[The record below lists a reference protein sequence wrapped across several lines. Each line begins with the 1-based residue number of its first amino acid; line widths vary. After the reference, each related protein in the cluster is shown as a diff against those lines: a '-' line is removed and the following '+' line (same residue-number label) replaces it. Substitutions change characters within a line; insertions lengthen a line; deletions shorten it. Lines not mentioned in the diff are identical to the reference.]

1 MMRRVGE
8 SGERTGRRTGT
19 PRPPAPGAASSDAA
33 ASAAPALAA
42 AAADAAPR
50 GYAKGRTT
58 RRHVVAAATGLFA
71 EVGYRAASL
80 REVAARSGLTHPGLL
95 HHFPTKA
102 ALLAAVLEQRD
113 EADAA
118 RYLPGT
124 GDALE
129 QLRDLVRLVE
139 HNSEVPALVEL
150 HATLS
155 AEAVDPAHP
164 AHAWCVARYEATRR
178 QFTGVMERAA
188 AEGVLAPGVEPRTAA
203 VALAALMDGL
213 QVQWLLDR
221 GAVDMPAV
229 VRDHVQRLVTVPLNG

>member
-1 MMRRVGE
+1 MMRRMGDAADVDA
-8 SGERTGRRTGT
+8 GT
-19 PRPPAPGAASSDAA
+19 TAPRAGDPGAAR
-33 ASAAPALAA
+33 
-42 AAADAAPR
+42 R

-58 RRHVVAAATGLFA
+58 RHQIVTAATGLFA

-113 EADAA
+113 EADVA

-124 GDALE
+124 GDGRA
-129 QLRDLVRLVE
+129 QLRNLVRLVE
-139 HNSEVPALVEL
+139 HNAEVPALVEL

-155 AEAVDPAHP
+155 AEAVDPTHP
-164 AHAWCVARYEATRR
+164 AHSWCVARYDATRR
-178 QFTGVMERAA
+178 HFAGVLEQAA
-188 AEGVLAPGVEPRTAA
+188 ADGVLGPGVEPHAAA

-221 GAVDMPAV
+221 DAVDMAAV
-229 VRDHVQRLVTVPLNG
+229 VRDHVQRLLTVPLDD